1 MAAFAPA
8 ATLPTRRAPP
18 APPLGGR
25 VAACISTFTGRL
37 LAVAPAPPLP
47 HGGTGPPPALPSRT
61 APTARFRRGLP
72 PSPELY
78 PTAWEVPP
86 LRDIHWG
93 LLDMATLRGKV
104 LWVIN
109 VASEDDESDAKY
121 THMMRMHDIYNPAGL
136 EILAFPCNWYGQKEP
151 GDNED
156 IAAHVKEKYGVRF
169 HMMAKGD
176 IEENPLFG
184 MGLDTFPVPPEVV
197 WNFHGSFLFNREG
210 MCVARFGLTD
220 GEEAVEAA
228 IKELVE
234 RQAGTGSRLLT
245 PEKAKVA
252 DTEEEIGSTT
262 VTVIEEDDAV
272 PVGEDD
278 WGEEDEE

>member
-1 MAAFAPA
+1 M
-8 ATLPTRRAPP
+8 RCR
-18 APPLGGR
+18 
-25 VAACISTFTGRL
+25 
-37 LAVAPAPPLP
+37 PAPPLP
-47 HGGTGPPPALPSRT
+47 VRT

-86 LRDIHWG
+86 LRNIHWG

-121 THMMRMHDIYNPAGL
+121 AHMVQMHDTYGKAGL

-156 IAAHVKEKYGVRF
+156 IAANVKAKYGVRF
-169 HMMAKGD
+169 HMMSKGD

-184 MGLDTFPVPPEVV
+184 MGLDAFPLPPDVV
-197 WNFHGSFLFNREG
+197 WNFHGSFLFSREG
-210 MCVARFGLTD
+210 ICVARFGLTE

-234 RQAGTGSRLLT
+234 REEGAGSPLLT
-245 PEKAKVA
+245 PKKAKSTEAAEPELPAVVIE
-252 DTEEEIGSTT
+252 TVEEEDMTR
-262 VTVIEEDDAV
+262 A
-272 PVGEDD
+272 EDD
-278 WGEEDEE
+278 WGPEEEE

>member
-1 MAAFAPA
+1 MAAFVPA
-8 ATLPTRRAPP
+8 AALPTRRVPL
-18 APPLGGR
+18 PPLCGR
-25 VAACISTFTGRL
+25 NAPNASSFIGRRL
-37 LAVAPAPPLP
+37 MVVPSSPLP
-47 HGGTGPPPALPSRT
+47 HGGTSPVPALPSRT
-61 APTARFRRGLP
+61 TPTARFRRGLP

-93 LLDMATLRGKV
+93 LLDISTLQGKV

-121 THMMRMHDIYNPAGL
+121 AHMVRMHDTYHSAGL

-169 HMMAKGD
+169 HMMSKGD

-184 MGLDTFPVPPEVV
+184 MGLDAFPVPPEVV

-210 MCVARFGLTD
+210 MCVARFGLTE

-234 RQAGTGSRLLT
+234 RKAGTGSRLLT
-245 PEKAKVA
+245 PEKAKVPGS
-252 DTEEEIGSTT
+252 EEEIGSTT
-262 VTVIEEDDAV
+262 VTVIEEEDDTV
-272 PVGEDD
+272 PSTEDD